1 MQKNQL
7 IVGLKLVAKV
17 TALSTVPQPQSQ
29 NDIDTVIVTGSNP
42 RAGQIKTLLK
52 VSLATSGFEK
62 IAQHLVGVD
71 ARSGN
76 KSSKKT
82 SILCLKLLKA
92 GEVLCRCSAV

>member
-1 MQKNQL
+1 MRK
-7 IVGLKLVAKV
+7 
-17 TALSTVPQPQSQ
+17 TADGGIQTGGEGDRSVNCATATIPK
-29 NDIDTVIVTGSNP
+29 DIDTVMVTGSNP
-42 RAGQIKTLLK
+42 RADKIETLLK
-52 VSLATSGFEK
+52 ASLAASGFEK
-62 IAQHLVGVD
+62 IAQYLVGVD